1 MRDYILKL
9 LKELEAAYKAQDNA
23 WRVNIEKQL
32 TLARTEEYKAT
43 YMPVCELLA
52 PILHNNAAAL
62 DIITP
67 TDPVSLLEDPPFYL
81 DRGAIF
87 YNVRVDKRNS
97 DPGMQGSRLKY
108 RLNQQIKAYGYAYGQ
123 TLSLSYLQLL
133 QMLYVVA
140 VRDLGFQYV
149 LLVGRMDDPVT
160 QWYVE
165 NQQMRRRQPEDR
177 NMI

>member
-1 MRDYILKL
+1 MIDMNKM
-9 LKELEAAYKAQDNA
+9 A
-23 WRVNIEKQL
+23 
-32 TLARTEEYKAT
+32 EYQVSYPA
-43 YMPVCELLA
+43 VCELLA
-52 PILHNNAAAL
+52 PILRNNAAAL

-87 YNVRVDKRNS
+87 YNIRVDKRNA
-97 DPGMQGSRLKY
+97 DPSMQGSRLKY
-108 RLNQQIKAYGYAYGQ
+108 RLNQQLKAYGYAYGQ

-133 QMLYVVA
+133 QVLHIVA
-140 VRDLGFQYV
+140 VRDLGYEYV

-177 NMI
+177 NLI